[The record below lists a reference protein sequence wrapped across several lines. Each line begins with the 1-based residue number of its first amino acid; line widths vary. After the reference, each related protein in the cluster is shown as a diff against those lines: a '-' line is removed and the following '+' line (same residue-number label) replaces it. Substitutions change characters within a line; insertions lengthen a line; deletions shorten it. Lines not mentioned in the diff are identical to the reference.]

1 MATLPIANKKDE
13 QIGIIAAV
21 VFVFL
26 ILLVL
31 FVMTYEIADPPPQP
45 YQVPST
51 MSLENIEIKN
61 LSVQVGGGSQ
71 GTPSNDP
78 VSPPK
83 PQTQEILTKKENPDT
98 KVNTGKGA
106 SNTAPN
112 SQNEATSSKPSPDPF
127 GSGGSSTEGTGAGA
141 FGKDVAGVSG
151 TGTGG
156 ISDGKGRIRQND
168 PNVNDIESDDNHI
181 IHLQVIVNS
190 EGYVVDC
197 KNIAAKTTTNDQR
210 IINRVIAAVK
220 SQVRYNKKPGSSL
233 EVCYETIRLNAH

>member
-156 ISDGKGRIRQND
+156 ISDGKGRVRQND
-168 PNVNDIESDDNHI
+168 PIINDLHSDVDHE
-181 IHLQVIVNS
+181 IHLQVLVNS
-190 EGYVVDC
+190 EGNVVDV
-197 KNIAAKTTTNDQR
+197 KNISAKTTTNDLR
-210 IINRVIAAVK
+210 IINRVMAEFKTQVK
-220 SQVRYNKKPGSSL
+220 YNKKPGASL
-233 EVCYETIRLNAH
+233 ELCYVKFILNAN